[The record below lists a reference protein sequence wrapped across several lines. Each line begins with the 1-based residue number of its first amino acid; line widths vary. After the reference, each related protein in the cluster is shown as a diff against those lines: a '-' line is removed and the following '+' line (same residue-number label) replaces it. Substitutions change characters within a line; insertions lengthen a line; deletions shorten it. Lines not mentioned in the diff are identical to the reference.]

1 MSGGVLGL
9 ATANVIWAA
18 QTGMIITTGG
28 LGYLFLVAAGLKKAK
43 PEAQD
48 PA

>member
-1 MSGGVLGL
+1 MLGL

-28 LGYLFLVAAGLKKAK
+28 LGYLFLVASGLKKAQPAFK
-43 PEAQD
+43 EAE
-48 PA
+48 